1 MSGRQV
7 LTNKPLWTEQL
18 FRPRG
23 GQDHLGLGSVVTD
36 RMLPML
42 APGINVLTRHPR
54 YWSFYAFVV
63 HEFWKGGHPQNTST
77 FRKFLR
83 HKESIFAAA
92 NLICDPN
99 PRNQVIGTRRLGPLV
114 ESRPKSINA
123 SFDYMKSAGGGYGLY
138 YATAMQATGAVKLAN
153 RDVGLPIDAVTP
165 DLGKPLADAF
175 RDSITETRYFKKYLN
190 QEVVP
195 TSVIEEYGQ
204 ACSLWSLAED
214 SEERMRLV
222 DVILHG
228 GSEADTAFRRKTLQM
243 MLEISVQTARCPLN
257 EDLFR
262 QLVLYR
268 SAMLEEGG
276 SGIVRFRPGSDLK
289 DVSRYWRISQLREMF
304 NWSLNGIWRW
314 VAVWGAENGGEI
326 GPVPLRELE
335 SAVRRL
341 DLQSLRGITCSPSR
355 PIGEL
360 VEQLSSAAEIT
371 QKLDG
376 EWKLQARISEISIL
390 RHVESDSM
398 PPRKELAHLFSM
410 YLLALLRVKDVVM
423 DEIDTKMIREGG
435 AKRIGMASALRAL
448 ERDISSGRSIAEVVL
463 RVITES
469 VVTQHERIAIA
480 KLPDD
485 TFRFRRD
492 GSTIN
497 FFGQT
502 HEYRPNDSRYRSIAS
517 ACGDLRWTTY
527 MDEGN
532 RKLSEEGEM
541 FRTTGDVK
549 R

>member
-1 MSGRQV
+1 
-7 LTNKPLWTEQL
+7 
-18 FRPRG
+18 
-23 GQDHLGLGSVVTD
+23 
-36 RMLPML
+36 
-42 APGINVLTRHPR
+42 
-54 YWSFYAFVV
+54 
-63 HEFWKGGHPQNTST
+63 
-77 FRKFLR
+77 
-83 HKESIFAAA
+83 
-92 NLICDPN
+92 
-99 PRNQVIGTRRLGPLV
+99 
-114 ESRPKSINA
+114 
-123 SFDYMKSAGGGYGLY
+123 
-138 YATAMQATGAVKLAN
+138 LAN
-153 RDVGLPIDAVTP
+153 RDLGLPIDAVTP

-175 RDSITETRYFKKYLN
+175 RDSIAETRYFKKYLD

-204 ACSLWSLAED
+204 ACSLWSLAKD

-222 DVILHG
+222 DVMLHG
-228 GSEADTAFRRKTLQM
+228 GSEADSAYRRKTLQM
-243 MLEISVQTARCPLN
+243 MLEISVQTARSPLN

-268 SAMLEEGG
+268 SAMLGEGG
-276 SGIVRFRPGSDLK
+276 SAVVRFRPGSDLK

-304 NWSLNGIWRW
+304 NWSLNGLWRW
-314 VAVWGAENGGEI
+314 VAVWGADNGGDI

-341 DLQSLRGITCSPSR
+341 NLQSLRGITCSPSR

-376 EWKLQARISEISIL
+376 EWKLQARISESSI
-390 RHVESDSM
+390 RRQVESESM
-398 PPRKELAHLFSM
+398 PPKNELAHLFSM
-410 YLLALLRVKDVVM
+410 YLLALLRVKDVAM
-423 DEIDTKMIREGG
+423 DEIDAKMIREGG
-435 AKRIGMASALRAL
+435 AKRIGMASALRLL
-448 ERDISSGRSIAEVVL
+448 ERDIAAGRSIAEVAL
-463 RVITES
+463 RVLTDS
-469 VVTQHERIAIA
+469 VVSQHERIAIA

-492 GSTIN
+492 GSAIN
-497 FFGQT
+497 FFEQA

-532 RKLSEEGEM
+532 RKLSGEGEM
-541 FRTTGDVK
+541 LRTTGDVI